1 MNLVLSPNEW
11 LCLFSVLLQV
21 AKMATIP
28 ATSGPLRETARRT
41 GLG

>member
-1 MNLVLSPNEW
+1 MSGFV
-11 LCLFSVLLQV
+11 CFFILLQV

-28 ATSGPLRETARRT
+28 AASGPQKETARRT